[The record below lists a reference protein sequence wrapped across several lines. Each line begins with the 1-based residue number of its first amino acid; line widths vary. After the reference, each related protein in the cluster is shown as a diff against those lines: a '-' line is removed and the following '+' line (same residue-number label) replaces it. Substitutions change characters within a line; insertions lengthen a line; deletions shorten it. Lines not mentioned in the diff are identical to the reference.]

1 MVLTQTQLI
10 ELDRSVRVALE
21 QRDNSGL
28 NLIGF
33 GEISVAIGFPKQN
46 PLFVCK
52 PTPPSTQAEL
62 DAFSQLLE
70 DYAVALDELGAA
82 AVETVVMAA
91 DRGDYKIGYQI
102 QPLLPKET
110 LGERVLAEAEPDAEH
125 PFLVGLAEIIA
136 RTNSRVSV
144 DAQVTNWSW
153 DGNTA
158 TMLDLGT
165 PFMWDASGELI
176 LDADSMFTSMP
187 APIRGLAKKDI
198 LKLAERW
205 KQPRGVA
212 ADVVANLIRI
222 DLEEW
227 VPPTLAIF
235 NRILDPAE
243 PLNEAE
249 ARASLAED
257 AKAFPRLKKLQRAQ
271 RFWAERV
278 RRQPYD
284 FFIQPTLLS
293 DVDRS

>member
-1 MVLTQTQLI
+1 MLTQTQLQQ
-10 ELDRSVRVALE
+10 LDDSVRTALE
-21 QRDNSGL
+21 QRDNAGL

-33 GEISVAIGFPKQN
+33 GEISVAIGFPKRD

-62 DAFSQLLE
+62 DAFAELLK
-70 DYAVALDELGAA
+70 DYAVALNELGAH
-82 AVETVVMAA
+82 AVETVVLAA
-91 DRGDYKIGYQI
+91 DRGDYKVGYQI
-102 QPLLPKET
+102 QPLLPEET
-110 LGERVLAEAEPDAEH
+110 LGERVLARAEPDAEH
-125 PFLVGLAEIIA
+125 PFLVELAEIIA

-153 DGNTA
+153 DGETA

-165 PFMWDASGELI
+165 PFMWDARGELV
-176 LDADSMFTSMP
+176 LDTDSMFTSMP
-187 APIRGLAKKDI
+187 APVRGLAKKDI

-227 VPPTLAIF
+227 VPPALSVF
-235 NRILDPAE
+235 NRLLDPAE

-271 RFWAERV
+271 RFWVERV
-278 RRQPYD
+278 RRRPYD
-284 FFIQPTLLS
+284 FFIQPTLLA
-293 DVDRS
+293 DVESS